1 MRWVRPWRW
10 LAAQPGA
17 GESWTASCGYGAPFR
32 KEFAFLHV
40 HADTVGLH
48 RPCVGGHRHTPIA
61 GALTK
66 LSAIYTPG
74 LATALAHVAQRS
86 IAARLTRAAA
96 EEVSVA
102 GSERVALN
110 ELVLGSCWEVVRQWG
125 WRRPAHIN
133 LLEAGCSEPGA
144 DTSWS

>member
-1 MRWVRPWRW
+1 M
-10 LAAQPGA
+10 
-17 GESWTASCGYGAPFR
+17 
-32 KEFAFLHV
+32 
-40 HADTVGLH
+40 
-48 RPCVGGHRHTPIA
+48 
-61 GALTK
+61 
-66 LSAIYTPG
+66 SAIYTPG

-133 LLEAGCSEPGA
+133 LLEAGVLRA
-144 DTSWS
+144 WSRHLVEFGGTGEISPS